1 MLRLTASS
9 PAELKVLE
17 RREDGSG
24 VVEAPVL
31 SIGTLDLGGQSLEI
45 TAATIDELVANFNQY
60 PGPVPIGV
68 SPHVEFE
75 ERSGPQPGFVDRL
88 YLRDG
93 QLWARMDLSAW
104 LFASVTKDRAWR
116 GFSVEMIRNLSH
128 PSRKFEGWVLV
139 GGVFTNRPASDVV
152 FKVAAEADEAVG
164 IYSRLQ
170 ADASAQEDTMEDVKT
185 VSLATHEAKLAE
197 VRAEATEQK
206 ERAVAFEGQVTAI
219 KADLKSATEKV
230 ANLETQLATVQSEK
244 IVAASRATTL
254 EAQVKRM
261 QSEKGALE
269 TRLTEAEASLKS
281 QTEKE
286 TGSEV
291 KRVILE
297 AIDAGV
303 AGALFDGYAADP
315 VAWLNANYASLDAFK
330 AAVDRIRT
338 VGPRVNLNAKPE
350 KSGAA
355 EARKV
360 ADRADVELTPE
371 EVETLKGAGVKL
383 DVSFAGVTTEAEA
396 RKRFEAFKQAAK

>member
-1 MLRLTASS
+1 MLRLTAAR
-9 PAELKVLE
+9 PAEMKIIE

-24 VVEAPVL
+24 IVESPIL
-31 SIGTLDLGGQSLEI
+31 SEGTLDLGGQALEI
-45 TAATIDELVANFNQY
+45 TSAVLHEIIANFNQY

-75 ERSGPQPGFVDRL
+75 ERSGPQPGFVEKVYR
-88 YLRDG
+88 RDG
-93 QLWARMDLSAW
+93 QLWARLDLSPW
-104 LFASVTKDRAWR
+104 LFASVVKDRAWR

-197 VRAEATEQK
+197 VRADATGQK

-219 KADLKSATEKV
+219 KADLKGATERV
-230 ANLETQLATVQSEK
+230 ANLETQLAAVQSEK

-254 EAQVKRM
+254 EAQVKQI
-261 QSEKGALE
+261 QSEKRALE
-269 TRLTEAEASLKS
+269 TRLTEAEAGLKA

-286 TGSEV
+286 TGAEV

-330 AAVDRIRT
+330 AAVTRIRT

-350 KSGAA
+350 KSGAD
-355 EARKV
+355 EARE
-360 ADRADVELTPE
+360 ADRADVALTPE
-371 EVETLKGAGVKL
+371 EAETLKRAGVKL
-383 DVSFAGVTTEAEA
+383 DVNFAGVMTEAEA
-396 RKRFEAFKQAAK
+396 RKRFEASKPAAK